1 MRLSFCPVEVRLLR
15 VKKNHECGYLR
26 DTGTFVVQIVL
37 LKEQEIKLCGLRP
50 AIFQFSLEQ
59 SPAGVNPHFADLR
72 QKSCRGGVESS
83 LKVSGFSWYNR
94 LKQGEGGTSVA

>member
-37 LKEQEIKLCGLRP
+37 LKEQEIELCRLRP
-50 AIFQFSLEQ
+50 AIF
-59 SPAGVNPHFADLR
+59 
-72 QKSCRGGVESS
+72 
-83 LKVSGFSWYNR
+83 
-94 LKQGEGGTSVA
+94 